1 MRGTLWD
8 GAGVLACV
16 LVVAQKNPVPRDE
29 GVASRMRQQKSTGTI
44 PELLLV
50 AALRRRGFKVETH
63 VADLPGKPD
72 IVLPARGVV
81 VFVHGC
87 FWHGCPWHFR
97 APKHNRQWWAEKIA
111 RNKARDRRKAARLR
125 RQGWSVITV
134 WEHVDP
140 ELAAERVRAW
150 SSRR

>member
-1 MRGTLWD
+1 MRGTQRD
-8 GAGVLACV
+8 GVGVLACV
-16 LVVAQKNPVPRDE
+16 LVVAQKNPVPWDE

-50 AALRRRGFKVETH
+50 AALRQREFKVETH
-63 VADLPGKPD
+63 VAGVPGKPD

-87 FWHGCPWHFR
+87 FLHGCPWHFM
-97 APKHNRQWWAEKIA
+97 APKHNRKWWAEKIA

-125 RQGWSVITV
+125 RQEWSVVNV

-140 ELAAERVRAW
+140 ELAAERVRVW

>member
-1 MRGTLWD
+1 VRGTLWD

-97 APKHNRQWWAEKIA
+97 APKHNRKWWAEKIA

>member
-87 FWHGCPWHFR
+87 FWHGCPWHFG
-97 APKHNRQWWAEKIA
+97 APKHNRKWWAEKIA

>member
-16 LVVAQKNPVPRDE
+16 LVVAQKKPVPRDE

>member
-97 APKHNRQWWAEKIA
+97 APKHNRKWWAEKIA

>member
-1 MRGTLWD
+1 
-8 GAGVLACV
+8 
-16 LVVAQKNPVPRDE
+16 
-29 GVASRMRQQKSTGTI
+29 MRQQKTKGTN

-50 AALRRRGFKVETH
+50 DALRRRGFRVETH

-87 FWHGCPWHFR
+87 FWHGCPWHFKTPR
-97 APKHNRQWWAEKIA
+97 HNRKWWREKIA
-111 RNKARDRRKAARLR
+111 RNKERDRRKAAKLR
-125 RQGWSVITV
+125 RQGWRVLTV

-140 ELAAERVRAW
+140 GVAAERVRKFALRG
-150 SSRR
+150 S